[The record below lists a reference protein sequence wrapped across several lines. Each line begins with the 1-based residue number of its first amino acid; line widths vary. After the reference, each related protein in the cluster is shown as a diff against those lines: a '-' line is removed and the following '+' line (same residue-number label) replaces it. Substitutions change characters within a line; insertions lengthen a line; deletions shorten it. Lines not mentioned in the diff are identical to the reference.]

1 MGLYN
6 SLFYL
11 IWYKTALTVI
21 FRQALSEKMDTI
33 EELKEIISDNKES
46 NHEFITE
53 IASQREEIET
63 LRRLIETNGLQ
74 VRISINSLVWLY
86 PLTSE

>member
-1 MGLYN
+1 
-6 SLFYL
+6 
-11 IWYKTALTVI
+11 
-21 FRQALSEKMDTI
+21 MDTI